1 MTLNKANY
9 FSGENSYSRIPV
21 QGLSTLLPSVLH
33 WNTPRHNFRL
43 FTANLRLFSTHVN
56 RPAAKTAVCRSEML
70 SPHPPPLSF
79 LLPRRKQWVSLPPGH
94 GGFGAITNNR
104 QCDRDK
110 GNALVSHVV
119 RFWESTPEFTQEKLH
134 FCFDLIKA
142 KYWAIVRHLAGY
154 AWHCNYLL
162 RCFCL
167 KGCIHAWNQFLHW
180 LVKGCAFFLF
190 LKKIR
195 HCLLIVP
202 LSCL

>member
-1 MTLNKANY
+1 MFGA
-9 FSGENSYSRIPV
+9 
-21 QGLSTLLPSVLH
+21 
-33 WNTPRHNFRL
+33 
-43 FTANLRLFSTHVN
+43 LRLWTKKITLVK
-56 RPAAKTAVCRSEML
+56 KTATAISQFRAFQL
-70 SPHPPPLSF
+70 YSPQFRTETLQDTIFSCLRLICGYFPHKAIRETCSMSRQDAF
-79 LLPRRKQWVSLPPGH
+79 FHLPRRKQWVSLPPGH

-119 RFWESTPEFTQEKLH
+119 CFWESTPEFTQEKLH

-142 KYWAIVRHLAGY
+142 KYWAIIRHLAGY

-180 LVKGCAFFLF
+180 LVKGCTFFF
-190 LKKIR
+190 VSKKIR